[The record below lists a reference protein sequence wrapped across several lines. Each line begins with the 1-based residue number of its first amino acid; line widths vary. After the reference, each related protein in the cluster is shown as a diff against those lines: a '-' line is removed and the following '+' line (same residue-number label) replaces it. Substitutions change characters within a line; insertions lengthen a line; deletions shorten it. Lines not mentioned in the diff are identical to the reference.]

1 MCFTDDRTTMSAEV
15 GGGLAHEA
23 ALRVQGLG
31 GEEPVLR
38 QSEQVQ
44 RSIGFGVRAL
54 DPDHRRKGFHR
65 IHHA

>member
-15 GGGLAHEA
+15 GGGLAHET

-31 GEEPVLR
+31 REEPVLH

-44 RSIGFGVRAL
+44 RGIGFGVRAL
-54 DPDHRRKGFHR
+54 DPDHRGKGFR
-65 IHHA
+65 RLHHA